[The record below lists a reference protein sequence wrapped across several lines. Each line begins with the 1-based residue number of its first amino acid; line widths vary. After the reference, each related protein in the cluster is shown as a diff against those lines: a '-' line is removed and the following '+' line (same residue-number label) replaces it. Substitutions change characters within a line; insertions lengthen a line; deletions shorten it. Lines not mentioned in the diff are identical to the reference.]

1 MSGTAATG
9 PASTTAS
16 GTLFLVSTPIG
27 NLGDITARAAE
38 VLRTANA
45 VLCEDTRHSRRLL
58 DHLGSRAPTLS
69 VHEHNEARRSEGLVA
84 RLAAG
89 ETFALVSDAG
99 TPLLSD
105 PGARLVDAAIA
116 GGVPV
121 VPLPGASALLAALV
135 ASGLDAERFTFFGF
149 LARRGRERAAELAA
163 IAASPYTT
171 IVYEAPGR
179 VPDTLVELAAVC
191 GAERRAAVARE
202 LTKQYEEIR
211 RGTLGDLSAYHA
223 TTAPRG
229 EVVLVVAG
237 RAPGADAVDD
247 TAVRARARSLLADG
261 TAPRDAARA
270 LVDAFGIGR
279 NAAYR
284 ITQEE
289 RGEDRGAEQSAADV
303 GERDVGER

>member
-1 MSGTAATG
+1 M
-9 PASTTAS
+9 P
-16 GTLFLVSTPIG
+16 GTLYLVSTPIG

-38 VLRTANA
+38 VLRTADA

-89 ETFALVSDAG
+89 ETLALVSDAG

-105 PGARLVDAAIA
+105 PGARLVEAAIA
-116 GGVPV
+116 GGIRV
-121 VPLPGASALLAALV
+121 VPLPGPSALLAALV

-149 LARRGRERAAELAA
+149 LARRGRDRRDELAA
-163 IAASPYTT
+163 IAASPFTT

-179 VPDTLVELAAVC
+179 VGDTLAELAGAC
-191 GAERRAAVARE
+191 GVERRGAVARE
-202 LTKQYEEIR
+202 LTKQFEEVR
-211 RGTLGDLSAYHA
+211 RGTLGELAAYHA

-237 RAPGADAVDD
+237 CAPVAAGDAADDAAVRG
-247 TAVRARARSLLADG
+247 RARALLAG
-261 TAPRDAARA
+261 GAAPRDAARA

-289 RGEDRGAEQSAADV
+289 RGEDRGAEQSADV
-303 GERDVGER
+303 IEG

>member
-1 MSGTAATG
+1 MPDAG
-9 PASTTAS
+9 PT
-16 GTLFLVSTPIG
+16 GTLYLVSTPIG
-27 NLGDITARAAE
+27 NLGDVTVRAAE
-38 VLRTANA
+38 VLRTADA

-69 VHEHNEARRSEGLVA
+69 VHEHNEARRSEALVA

-99 TPLLSD
+99 TPLVSD
-105 PGARLVDAAIA
+105 PGARLVEAAIA
-116 GGVPV
+116 AGIRV
-121 VPLPGASALLAALV
+121 VPLPGASAVLAALV

-149 LARRGRERAAELAA
+149 LVRRGRERADELAVV
-163 IAASPYTT
+163 AASPFTT
-171 IVYEAPGR
+171 VVYEAPGR
-179 VPDTLVELAAVC
+179 VPDTLADLVAAC
-191 GAERRAAVARE
+191 GAERRGAVARE

-211 RGTLGDLSAYHA
+211 RGTLGDLAAYHA
-223 TTAPRG
+223 TAAPRG

-237 RAPGADAVDD
+237 RPPVAPADALDD
-247 TAVRARARSLLADG
+247 AEVRARARTLLAGG
-261 TAPRDAARA
+261 TAPRDAARVLA
-270 LVDAFGIGR
+270 EAFGLGR

-303 GERDVGER
+303 VER